1 MGKYD
6 SEASLVH
13 LKANV
18 GQLETQRTDLG
29 LNWAKF
35 RLMQA
40 DLRLKRVNFR
50 VICTKQLDAHMG
62 QIKGNMGQLK
72 GLDQS

>member
-40 DLRLKRVNFR
+40 DLRLTWVNLRV
-50 VICTKQLDAHMG
+50 KQLNAHMD